1 MQALQN
7 IVQLSSNV
15 SSSEIADDLE
25 AENDSMDAA
34 ISDESNDGKRKGYT
48 RSQGQLASALCVN
61 IKTAS
66 QGVVVA
72 STLKGYNR

>member
-34 ISDESNDGKRKGYT
+34 ISNESNDGKRKG
-48 RSQGQLASALCVN
+48 QGQLASALCVN